1 MYCCITY
8 LFSAQNLKLK
18 APEVK
23 FPGLL
28 IYLGFDISYS
38 VNSLERTYLGLLY
51 LYQLF
56 HKLLPISFQTRH
68 TGIPTHTT
76 F

>member
-8 LFSAQNLKLK
+8 LFSVQNLKLK

-28 IYLGFDISYS
+28 ICLGFDISYS
-38 VNSLERTYLGLLY
+38 FNSAVLD
-51 LYQLF
+51 
-56 HKLLPISFQTRH
+56 ISWTI
-68 TGIPTHTT
+68 IPLSAIS
-76 F
+76 